1 MRRQSQLRWHSGAG
15 RFIAGVGA
23 SVWAAASFLVA
34 STSLAAP
41 PVAMIDYVIQP
52 GDTCSGIAA
61 KMYRDKLRYD
71 IIHDYNPQLGS
82 RPPHSLVDG
91 DVLRLPK
98 TLPPD
103 AWVTGTRRQVEHR
116 PSVQGEWRQSKTGT
130 QLRLGFRVTTRAE
143 SAAELTFQDDSQ
155 LQLRE
160 DTLIILY
167 GKGASGARRKTSRAR
182 LERGALRGRLAEL
195 AGKKSK
201 STLLVSTPSGESSM
215 ASGEAVFSV
224 DAEGANSVSNHSSR
238 SIQVTGT
245 VGRAVK
251 VSKGMGT
258 RVKRGEAPAK
268 PRKLPPA
275 PKWWGVKAM
284 SLQAARAEDVV
295 IRGRWSAKGERVRI
309 SMRTLASPTPLA
321 EAEVDADTDMMR
333 LRGLPAGTYAVT
345 LSTIDAL
352 GLESVASD
360 AMTVDVQAATGP
372 VPLSVGAALPLPAGS
387 RCAGADGVQTDRP
400 AIAVGVQTL
409 TCIDTEGAALA
420 PLTVTV
426 SAAEAQLVEPKS
438 AKAGKTAKLRIKLT
452 GEGLP
457 PTLDVV
463 LSDGQRI
470 PLKPTKKGWMAQI
483 AVPANAPPTM
493 KIEVRDPDMRYGAP
507 VAEFELSV
515 KGGAR

>member
-1 MRRQSQLRWHSGAG
+1 MSDRTVGDRTVGHQAVLRRVSAGAL
-15 RFIAGVGA
+15 
-23 SVWAAASFLVA
+23 AAACLLA
-34 STSLAAP
+34 AGTPLAAP
-41 PVAMIDYVIQP
+41 AIDMMDYVIKD
-52 GDTCSGIAA
+52 GDTCSGVAA
-61 KMYRDKLRYD
+61 KLYGDKLRWD
-71 IIHDYNPQLGS
+71 IVHDYNPQLGK
-82 RPPHSLVDG
+82 RLPHSLEDG
-91 DVLRLPK
+91 AVLRLPK
-98 TLPPD
+98 RLPPD

-116 PSVQGEWRQSKTGT
+116 PSVQGDWRPSKTGT
-130 QLRLGFRVTTRAE
+130 QLRLGFRVTTRSE

-195 AGKKSK
+195 TGKKGK

-215 ASGEAVFSV
+215 GSGEAVFSV
-224 DAEGANSVSNHSSR
+224 DAEGANSISNHSSR

-251 VSKGMGT
+251 VAKGMGT

-275 PKWWGVKAM
+275 PKWWGIKAM

-295 IRGRWSAKGERVRI
+295 IRGRWSAKGTRVRI
-309 SMRTLASPTPLA
+309 SMRSLASPTPLA
-321 EAEVDADTDMMR
+321 EAEVAADTDVMR
-333 LRGLPAGTYAVT
+333 LRGLPAGTYAIT

-360 AMTVDVQAATGP
+360 ALTVDVQATTQA
-372 VPLSVGAALPLPAGS
+372 VPISLGAALPLPSGS
-387 RCAGADGVQTDRP
+387 RCAGADGAQTDRP
-400 AIAVGVQTL
+400 TVALGVQTL
-409 TCIDTEGAALA
+409 TCTGADGAALPA
-420 PLTVTV
+420 LTLSV
-426 SAAEAQLVEPKS
+426 SAAQAKLLLPAS
-438 AKAGKTAKLRIKLT
+438 AKAGKTASLRIKLT

-457 PTLDVV
+457 TTLDAV
-463 LSDGQRI
+463 LPDGRRV
-470 PLKPTKKGWMAQI
+470 PLKPTKRGWTAKI
-483 AVPANAPPTM
+483 DVPANAPATLP
-493 KIEVRDPDMRYGAP
+493 IEIRDPDMRYGAP
-507 VAEFELSV
+507 VAQVELSV